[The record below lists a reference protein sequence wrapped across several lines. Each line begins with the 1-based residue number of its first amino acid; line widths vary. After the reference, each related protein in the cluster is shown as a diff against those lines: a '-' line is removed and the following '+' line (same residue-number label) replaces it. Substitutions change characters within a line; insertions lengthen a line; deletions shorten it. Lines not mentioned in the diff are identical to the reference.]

1 MTTID
6 VITRYNEALEGG
18 PLERAIP
25 CPTVDTT
32 MPIWMIGDWRVS
44 LPQSPPE
51 LFQGIKQIASDLQR
65 WTGWSARHLADVL
78 GTSHTTIRAITNGR
92 PIVDGHSGDLR
103 RRLVETHNVV
113 ERIYLLAECD
123 SGKVNDLLDTPK
135 SGRKTVAAEL
145 QAGQFARAYLVAID
159 ILRPSKLGLITGDR
173 PKRDDAVVPL
183 HD

>member
-18 PLERAIP
+18 PLERVVP
-25 CPTVDTT
+25 YSTFNTT
-32 MPIWMIGDWRVS
+32 MPIWMIGDWRLI

-51 LFQGIKQIASDLQR
+51 LFQGIKQIISDLQR

-103 RRLVETHNVV
+103 RRIVETHGVV

-123 SGKVNDLLDTPK
+123 SDKVNDLLDTPK
-135 SGRKTVAAEL
+135 PGRKTVAAEL
-145 QAGQFARAYLVAID
+145 QAGEYARAYLVAID
-159 ILRPSKLGLITGDR
+159 ILRPRKSGLIAGDR
-173 PKRDDAVVPL
+173 PKRDSAVVPL